1 MIEAEP
7 ARLEESLAYIQE
19 APADVGTI
27 ELIVRRPA
35 VDEREVLNEAWLD
48 VVAGL
53 EGDGWSA
60 RTAPGMSGPDPEAQ
74 LTIVNAR
81 AASAIAGDRERWP
94 LAGDQLFVDL
104 DISQAN
110 LPAGT
115 RVQIG
120 SAVIEFS
127 SKPHTGCKKYS
138 GRFGLDAL
146 AFVSTDTGRELRLR
160 GANCKV
166 VVSGTLHTGDV
177 IRKLP
182 L

>member
-1 MIEAEP
+1 MLEVEL

-19 APADVGTI
+19 APADGGTV

-35 VDEREVLNEAWLD
+35 VDERELLTEAWLD
-48 VVAGL
+48 VSAGL
-53 EGDGWSA
+53 QGDGWSA
-60 RTAPGMSGPDPEAQ
+60 RIAPGMAGPNPEAQ

-81 AASAIAGDRERWP
+81 AAAAIAADRERWP

-104 DISQAN
+104 DISQTN

-127 SKPHTGCKKYS
+127 SKPHTGCKKFS

-146 AFVSTDTGRELRLR
+146 AFVSTDAGRELRMR

-166 VVSGTLHTGDV
+166 VVSGMVRTGDV

>member
-1 MIEAEP
+1 MLEVEL
-7 ARLEESLAYIQE
+7 ARFEESLADIQE
-19 APADVGTI
+19 APPDVGTV

-35 VDEREVLNEAWLD
+35 VDQREVLTEAWLD
-48 VVAGL
+48 VGTGL
-53 EGDGWSA
+53 EGDGW
-60 RTAPGMSGPDPEAQ
+60 RNRIPTGMIGPDPEAQ
-74 LTIVNAR
+74 LTVVNAR

-104 DISQAN
+104 DISQTN
-110 LPAGT
+110 LPPGT

-146 AFVSTDTGRELRLR
+146 AFVSTPTGRELRLR
-160 GANCKV
+160 GANCRV
-166 VVSGTLHTGDV
+166 VVSGTVRTGDV
-177 IRKLP
+177 IRKLI
-182 L
+182 

>member
-1 MIEAEP
+1 MIEAEL
-7 ARLEESLAYIQE
+7 AQLEESLTNIQA
-19 APADVGTI
+19 APANIGTV

-35 VDEREVLNEAWLD
+35 VDQREVLAEAWLD
-48 VVAGL
+48 VSSGL
-53 EGDGWSA
+53 EGDGWTT
-60 RTAPGMSGPDPEAQ
+60 RTPTGMAGPDPEAQ
-74 LTIVNAR
+74 LTVVNAR

-104 DISQAN
+104 DISQTN

-120 SAVIEFS
+120 TAVIEFS
-127 SKPHTGCKKYS
+127 AKPHTGCKKYAA
-138 GRFGLDAL
+138 RFGLDAL

-166 VVSGTLHTGDV
+166 VVSGTVRTGDV

-182 L
+182 A